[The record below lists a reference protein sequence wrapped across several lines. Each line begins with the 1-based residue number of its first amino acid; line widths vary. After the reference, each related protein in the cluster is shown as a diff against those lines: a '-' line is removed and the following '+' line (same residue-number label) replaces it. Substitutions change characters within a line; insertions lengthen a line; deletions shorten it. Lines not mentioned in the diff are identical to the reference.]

1 MEEGQKRGQIRRDV
15 AVRIIIVQNH
25 GQCIQ
30 KLILRAEII
39 IVTRRDPLAGGFLMT
54 CSLSEAN
61 AADGNPG
68 KSFVEM

>member
-1 MEEGQKRGQIRRDV
+1 MTQNGFSDCKAAERGDAV
-15 AVRIIIVQNH
+15 AV
-25 GQCIQ
+25 
-30 KLILRAEII
+30 
-39 IVTRRDPLAGGFLMT
+39 VTRRDPLAGGFLMT